1 MKFKNK
7 LVMIVVVYMEKM
19 PLFFLIF
26 FLFYSTSIFSQT
38 PQSFRP
44 DITIKKI
51 VSVESDCRRIAQDH
65 STGKVYYI
73 RANGNINKVDITNK
87 TTKLIY
93 TGATT
98 HAQSFDGGGGFTIS
112 NDGTFFIVSDP
123 RDKTYD
129 HGLIVRGEMKDG
141 IRVWDTVAVTE
152 PYLIP
157 GGRDHRFNGIIVS
170 LDQKYLIVN
179 SGSRTDHGEE
189 PVNGGREYPIT
200 SAMFKIPIDAKNLIL
215 YNNVDSL
222 KPYLFVDGV
231 RNSFDMAYTP
241 SGDLIAT
248 ENGDTRDDTEE
259 LNWIREGYNYG
270 FPWRIGTLDNAQ
282 QFPDY
287 DPANDPLLGP
297 SNIESTFHNDPNFPP
312 KPDSIVF
319 TDPILNVGPD
329 DDKFRDTD
337 RVVKDANDLGLKL
350 GTFTP
355 HSSPLAIVFDTSFA
369 LSDEFVGD
377 GFFMGYSG
385 HSAKKSNPF
394 NDPGED
400 IFHIKLNK
408 IETEDRYEVE
418 VTRIA
423 KGFSGPVDAIMIGNK
438 IYAIETGS
446 SSSIW
451 EISLPSKTTS
461 INENKIIPLQFSLEQ
476 NYPNPFNPTTTIRFS
491 IPNLD
496 DVYMHYLQTTLK
508 VYDILGNEIRTLVNE
523 KKQPGTYEI
532 KFDGSNLSSS
542 LYFYRLTLGE
552 FNSTKKMILL
562 K

>member
-1 MKFKNK
+1 MKVNFMK
-7 LVMIVVVYMEKM
+7 KM
-19 PLFFLIF
+19 PLLILIF
-26 FLFYSTSIFSQT
+26 LFFGHSYIFPQT
-38 PQSFRP
+38 PQSLRS

-51 VSVESDCRRIAQDH
+51 VSVENDCRRIAQDP

-73 RANGNINKVDITNK
+73 RANGNINEVDIVNK

-93 TGATT
+93 SGTTT

-112 NDGTFFIVSDP
+112 KDGTFFIVSDP

-129 HGLIVRGEMKDG
+129 HGLIIRGKMKDSAM
-141 IRVWDTVAVTE
+141 VWDTVAVTE

-157 GGRDHRFNGIIVS
+157 GGRDHRFNGIIVT
-170 LDQKYLIVN
+170 LDQNYLIIN

-200 SAMFKIPIDAKNLIL
+200 SAMFKIPINTKNLIL
-215 YNNVDSL
+215 YNNEDSL

-241 SGDLIAT
+241 TGDLIAT

-297 SNIESTFHNDPNFPP
+297 SNIESTFHNDPDFPV
-312 KPDSIVF
+312 KPDSLVF

-337 RVVKDANDLGLKL
+337 RVVKDASDLGLKI

-355 HSSPLAIVFDTSFA
+355 HSSPLGIVFDTSFA
-369 LSDEFVGD
+369 LSSEFAGD

-385 HSAKKSNPF
+385 HSAKKSAPF
-394 NDPGED
+394 NEPGED
-400 IFHIKLNK
+400 LFHIKLIK
-408 IETEDRYEVE
+408 IDSADNYEVA

-423 KGFSGPVDAIMIGNK
+423 QGFSNPVDAVLIGNK
-438 IYAIETGS
+438 IYAIEVGS
-446 SSSIW
+446 GSSIW
-451 EISLPSKTTS
+451 EITLPSKTTS
-461 INENKIIPLQFSLEQ
+461 INENESQPLKFSLEQ
-476 NYPNPFNPTTTIRFS
+476 NYPNPFNPTTTIKYQIPASLNLPKGGGFS
-491 IPNLD
+491 
-496 DVYMHYLQTTLK
+496 TT
-508 VYDILGNEIRTLVNE
+508 
-523 KKQPGTYEI
+523 
-532 KFDGSNLSSS
+532 
-542 LYFYRLTLGE
+542 
-552 FNSTKKMILL
+552 
-562 K
+562 